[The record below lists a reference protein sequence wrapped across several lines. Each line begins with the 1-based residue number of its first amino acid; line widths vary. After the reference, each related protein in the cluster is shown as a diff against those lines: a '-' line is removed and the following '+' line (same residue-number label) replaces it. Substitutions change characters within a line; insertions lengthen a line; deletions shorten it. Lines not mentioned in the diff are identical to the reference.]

1 MKYFQEGDTNTVKTG
16 ILCCEMGVN
25 VPRPLGVLF
34 NHAPDLPYHAS
45 WTFPRGLDLQH
56 HGHAPVPHSHVAW
69 VYTTMTARHVGE
81 VQYLHIVPTSFAALN
96 LTDSTAIFQMH

>member
-1 MKYFQEGDTNTVKTG
+1 MNTVKTG

-34 NHAPDLPYHAS
+34 NHAPVLPYHAA

-69 VYTTMTARHVGE
+69 VYTTMTARVSPPDLSRPLNSHPQHV
-81 VQYLHIVPTSFAALN
+81 
-96 LTDSTAIFQMH
+96 DSTTPHKEESRIIGSLKFS